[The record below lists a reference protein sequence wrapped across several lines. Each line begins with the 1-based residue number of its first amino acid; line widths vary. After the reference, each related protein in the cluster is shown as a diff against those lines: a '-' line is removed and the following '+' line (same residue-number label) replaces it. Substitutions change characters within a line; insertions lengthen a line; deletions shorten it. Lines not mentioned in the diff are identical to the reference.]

1 MIGNF
6 LMYSEPLRVVLDRV
20 SMRQLDDATMLNIL
34 HDVTKALASDEALL
48 KTLHGGVFR
57 RAPQKYRD
65 ARPQETTDNVSLRA
79 SACASVCSSGHA
91 ATNDSRGGIAVVD
104 GRRRVE
110 RDGTWAAT
118 VRWAVR
124 SRCQHPRR
132 KYVRF
137 LLPRVVLNAAAD
149 VVGGEGPVPAWV
161 GRCSR

>member
-1 MIGNF
+1 
-6 LMYSEPLRVVLDRV
+6 MYSEPLRVVLDRV